1 MCLLYTADYT
11 LAVSKYSG
19 NKNVKS
25 FSTAT
30 PVQLEFSD
38 NSNKPTILD
47 LMLTEIDFS
56 SHRKAPKR
64 VESSRGR
71 APGRGWEPT

>member
-1 MCLLYTADYT
+1 MYLLYTADYT

-25 FSTAT
+25 FSTVT
-30 PVQLEFSD
+30 PVQLQFYD
-38 NSNKPTILD
+38 NSNKHTTLD
-47 LMLTEIDFS
+47 LMLTEKDFS

-64 VESSRGR
+64 AG
-71 APGRGWEPT
+71 A